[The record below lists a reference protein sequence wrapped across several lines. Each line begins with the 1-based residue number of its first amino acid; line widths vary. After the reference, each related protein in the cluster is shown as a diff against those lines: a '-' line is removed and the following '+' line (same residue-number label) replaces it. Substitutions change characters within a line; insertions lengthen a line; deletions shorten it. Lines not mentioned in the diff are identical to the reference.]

1 MNSNGNRKR
10 YRIRK
15 GRVAGAAVLLT
26 VMVAVV
32 VFLCVFFT
40 QRGKNSNNNSTSG
53 INTADYV
60 SEGEFIRINLLDCNM
75 YVGSVLTLQ
84 CLVYPQ
90 ENAGHIIWSSSNDEV
105 VSVNDEGVIIVKG
118 TGIAAITATLGVLS
132 DSVII
137 NGIDRDDPDTDEYMP
152 IIDVVDDIPT
162 VVESA
167 AIEQSTRETFEYI
180 TTENHT
186 ENTISNEATTDN
198 GNAESSG
205 TVTERDTT
213 TDDPDSDTTTA
224 TQPSEDGTT
233 DSPTKPIEQPT
244 MPIEQPTMPIE
255 QPTNPSTEPVTE
267 TEGAENMDFAR
278 NAVTAAGFTRYLD
291 NIYIFREDGYY
302 LGEIIIEENYLQIYM
317 MTRTR
322 AFDTAVKSVM
332 KEYLPN
338 GYETVHARFVGA
350 AADQTFSI
358 DGHRVRIV
366 AGVNGGHSQLI
377 IFYAN

>member
-15 GRVAGAAVLLT
+15 GRVAGAAVLLASL
-26 VMVAVV
+26 VALVA
-32 VFLCVFFT
+32 FLCVFFT
-40 QRGKNSNNNSTSG
+40 QRGKNNNNSTTSG

-90 ENAGHIIWSSSNDEV
+90 ENAGHIIWSSSNDEI

-118 TGIAAITATLGVLS
+118 TGIAAITATSGVLS

-137 NGIDRDDPDTDEYMP
+137 NGVDRDEPDTDEYMP
-152 IIDVVDDIPT
+152 VIDVIDDVPT

-167 AIEQSTRETFEYI
+167 AVEQSTRETFEYI
-180 TTENHT
+180 TTVNHD
-186 ENTISNEATTDN
+186 ENTTSNDTTSN
-198 GNAESSG
+198 
-205 TVTERDTT
+205 DTT
-213 TDDPDSDTTTA
+213 TDKGNEESSETVTEPDTTKDAPVTDN
-224 TQPSEDGTT
+224 TTVTLPSEDGTT
-233 DSPTKPIEQPT
+233 DLPTTPMEQTTVHGEEPT
-244 MPIEQPTMPIE
+244 A
-255 QPTNPSTEPVTE
+255 PSTEPVTE
-267 TEGAENMDFAR
+267 TEGAENIDFAR

-302 LGEIIIEENYLQIYM
+302 LGEIIIEEDYLQIYI

>member
-40 QRGKNSNNNSTSG
+40 QRGKNNNNNSTSG

-118 TGIAAITATLGVLS
+118 TGIAAITATSGVLS

>member
-15 GRVAGAAVLLT
+15 GRVAGAAVLLASL
-26 VMVAVV
+26 VALVA
-32 VFLCVFFT
+32 FLCVFFT
-40 QRGKNSNNNSTSG
+40 QRGKNNNNSSTSG

-90 ENAGHIIWSSSNDEV
+90 ENAGHIIWSSSNDEI

-118 TGIAAITATLGVLS
+118 TGIAAITATSGVLS

-137 NGIDRDDPDTDEYMP
+137 NGVDRDEPDTDEYMP
-152 IIDVVDDIPT
+152 VIDVIDDVPT